1 MAVRTYGIKR
11 EDPGGKAQGER
22 DIERTLPGGKEEQ
35 EEVKRVKKPKQKTI
49 QLTEKAIEKIKLD
62 ATDKAVAKASLL
74 YMVAMKDEFGY
85 GIDEITKVYVRASRY
100 ALYLD
105 SHLAEME
112 DLAKTLEKDTGI
124 TIRWRNT

>member
-1 MAVRTYGIKR
+1 M
-11 EDPGGKAQGER
+11 
-22 DIERTLPGGKEEQ
+22 
-35 EEVKRVKKPKQKTI
+35 KRVKKPKQKTI
-49 QLTEKAIEKIKLD
+49 QLTEKAIEKMKLD

-112 DLAKTLEKDTGI
+112 DLAKTLKKDTGI